1 MCVCVCVCVRY
12 RLGLGLTEAQIQEMI
27 MVFDAD
33 GNGDIEV
40 RQTCTNHGT
49 TVRTALVRY
58 SPCFA
63 FCVLC
68 FACWVQMSE
77 FLDLVN
83 QPVIDVGAVAR
94 QQWLAERA
102 KAEKAEEKL
111 KQQVRPLD

>member
-1 MCVCVCVCVRY
+1 MHEPRYNRSHSTRSVLTVFCVLRSV
-12 RLGLGLTEAQIQEMI
+12 
-27 MVFDAD
+27 
-33 GNGDIEV
+33 
-40 RQTCTNHGT
+40 
-49 TVRTALVRY
+49 
-58 SPCFA
+58 